1 MGVPRITLP
10 STAALA
16 HRVSQPRQRPAGR
29 CASREEVFLG
39 IVNAETMA
47 LSWSYQDRLQE
58 EAALLERQW
67 REKLQRLEY
76 QADLARRRYEHVD
89 PANRRVAQTLETAWN
104 QRLIELREAQSAHE
118 AQRPTPAA
126 ITSTCAQMQAAVAA
140 LPELWYAEAV
150 APGQEGTAA
159 LSHRAG
165 VFGEPWAEVIRARI
179 GWYGGVAS
187 ELDVPKYLFSAPHL
201 YHRICDLARCHTD
214 AEIAEQLNQAGPH
227 TVKGWPWT
235 ARRVMDFRLSN
246 AIPSGFT
253 TTAALRIPQTGYL
266 TSAEAARQLGVT
278 QSTVQKWY
286 RLGVLN
292 GKHDGGPSSL

>member
-1 MGVPRITLP
+1 
-10 STAALA
+10 
-16 HRVSQPRQRPAGR
+16 VS
-29 CASREEVFLG
+29 
-39 IVNAETMA
+39 

-58 EAALLERQW
+58 EAAGLERQW

-89 PANRRVAQTLETAWN
+89 PANRLVAQTLETAWN
-104 QRLIELREAQSAHE
+104 ERLLALREAQSTYE
-118 AQRPTPAA
+118 AQRPAPAA
-126 ITSTCAQMQAAVAA
+126 ISSTCAQMQAAVAA
-140 LPELWYAEAV
+140 LPEFWYADTV
-150 APGQEGTAA
+150 APQDKKE
-159 LSHRAG
+159 LLRCVLER
-165 VFGEPWAEVIRARI
+165 VFLESCGKVIRARV
-179 GWYGGVAS
+179 GWYGGVVS

-201 YHRICDLARCHTD
+201 YHRVRDLACCHTD
-214 AEIAEQLNQAGPH
+214 AEIAEQLNQAGLH
-227 TVKGWPWT
+227 TVKGRPWT